1 MHTGTSNTR
10 LIAETR
16 CSALGLGF
24 IPRSQG
30 IAAPLL
36 EAWLLLKGC
45 PALKPKRNRKTR
57 ATDNRRTPTCQKEP
71 LRDEAK
77 PKREITRTINQFRRC
92 VAYLKAM
99 RVNIEDPAMHDY
111 WFACILSDGFSDA
124 RLAKIGTV
132 NFDTMSGH
140 DLLAAFE
147 AILSEKPKKATARKL
162 KPADTVETIK
172 GAASEAEIIAGMTPK
187 GGWKAAT
194 LAQWGVAWPPPA
206 GWRRKLVE
214 NFEARA
220 G

>member
-1 MHTGTSNTR
+1 
-10 LIAETR
+10 
-16 CSALGLGF
+16 
-24 IPRSQG
+24 
-30 IAAPLL
+30 
-36 EAWLLLKGC
+36 
-45 PALKPKRNRKTR
+45 
-57 ATDNRRTPTCQKEP
+57 
-71 LRDEAK
+71 
-77 PKREITRTINQFRRC
+77 
-92 VAYLKAM
+92 M

-111 WFACILSDGFSDA
+111 WFACILSDGFSDV

-147 AILSEKPKKATARKL
+147 AILSEKPKKARARKL
-162 KPADTVETIK
+162 KPADTVEKIK